1 MPNGGLEP
9 SARRASVGNAPCSAW
24 RPSQKIVQPL
34 LTLLILK
41 VAIFTDQPSNSC
53 RHDRYP
59 ALVVLVGLLAAFDW
73 GLATAFFF
81 TAQKAFVLCI
91 C

>member
-1 MPNGGLEP
+1 
-9 SARRASVGNAPCSAW
+9 VGNAPCSALSSC
-24 RPSQKIVQPL
+24 RQAHLARLGEPSQKIVQPL

-73 GLATAFFF
+73 GLATACFF